1 MGGSITEGMSD
12 DGEPSGTSGPPA
24 LAVLRGADVGDTV
37 IVITRYFGGTKLGTG
52 GLVAAYGASAKLV
65 IAAMETIEKVDRVL
79 LRIQIPYALQER
91 VRTVFETC
99 DALIETTEY
108 ASEVTYTLQLPCDV
122 QSQFSE
128 AVKNLS
134 GGRLC
139 PRDNRILTI
148 LQFLNRLKERTMHDK
163 KYYTLVV
170 WLLLGIAMLY
180 PLLAT
185 AAAPDWE
192 NPEMI
197 GQNKE
202 AAHCTH
208 IPFIDA
214 ENALQNN
221 VASLPFY
228 PIIKRRL
235 EIPLGMQTRRASR
248 GFLSARLR

>member
-1 MGGSITEGMSD
+1 MSRYPIPKNRVRVEHRAGNSRFIATLQYADTVEAARACIQEIHDEMPDATHHVYAYKIGYGGSITEGMSD

-134 GGRLC
+134 AGAC
-139 PRDNRILTI
+139 
-148 LQFLNRLKERTMHDK
+148 
-163 KYYTLVV
+163 V
-170 WLLLGIAMLY
+170 
-180 PLLAT
+180 
-185 AAAPDWE
+185 
-192 NPEMI
+192 PE
-197 GQNKE
+197 
-202 AAHCTH
+202 
-208 IPFIDA
+208 
-214 ENALQNN
+214 
-221 VASLPFY
+221 
-228 PIIKRRL
+228 II
-235 EIPLGMQTRRASR
+235 ES
-248 GFLSARLR
+248 